1 MMLTQIERRKKSS
14 SSSTMWKECAKGSI
28 NREHWVDGN
37 NVNGEKHQMSLTR
50 CLAVISVG
58 CCCFDRR
65 EKWVKEPTISAKQ
78 SNCVAKWQL
87 GAHLAWFYL
96 YVISTIF
103 HLRHNSFLFL
113 FWFIESVCICPNEQ
127 TNKSSL
133 YCVLKIS
140 YKWLIFFFF
149 FLSVQFSFF
158 TGIWHAAAQ
167 LWLVQTF

>member
-65 EKWVKEPTISAKQ
+65 EEWVKEPTISAKQ

-103 HLRHNSFLFL
+103 HLRHNSFL